1 MNSAVNICLEMI
13 DLVAPATAPA
23 KDGYVQ
29 VRAWLPEGEWYE
41 MHTGTLLKGGQIV
54 ERPFAIDEYP
64 IYVKA
69 GAVLPMYTSKVMNLN
84 GNDEEV
90 VITVF
95 PGGNG
100 ASSLVSTRI
109 METIRIMRQ
118 NML

>member
-1 MNSAVNICLEMI
+1 
-13 DLVAPATAPA
+13 
-23 KDGYVQ
+23 
-29 VRAWLPEGEWYE
+29 

-100 ASSLVSTRI
+100 ASSFSFYEDNGNDKNYASEYAVTKLTASRQGQ
-109 METIRIMRQ
+109 EQTIVIGKREGQYKKYACFPFI
-118 NML
+118 